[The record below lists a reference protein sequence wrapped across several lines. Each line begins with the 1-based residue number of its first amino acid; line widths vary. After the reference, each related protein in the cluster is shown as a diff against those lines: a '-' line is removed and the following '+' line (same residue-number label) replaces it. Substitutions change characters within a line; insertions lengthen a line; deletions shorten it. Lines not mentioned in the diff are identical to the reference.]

1 VYGRAVLSSEI
12 VRVLD
17 APNKHRAVYVAALR
31 CGRRIGGGELD
42 EDFVEARLYEVAIRV
57 GRPDADARRTIA
69 AGIRKGK
76 LQPRQAPK
84 TGTMLRDRTD
94 AILRVVEMMGRASTE
109 PWRVTSHRKVL
120 WALHDMAVHAGKVRL
135 DASYREISE
144 RAGVG
149 VARVGPALCAME
161 GIWVRMVRKG
171 SQHRVQSRTMV
182 QLLLPPPT
190 HECLVLEQSG
200 PWPATEPPACS
211 TDGHNRSLLVPSHD
225 LWVGRGRAWET
236 FRALALHGFPIKA
249 ADLARDS
256 GIPRSSIYSS
266 LAWLREIGLVVHQD
280 QEWAA
285 VDGRTAHDVLATL
298 DLANVGAARKQR
310 YAEDRVK
317 HRKRIGAKA
326 AAKGK
331 GDEALKVYSRVYDL
345 ARKGSNPLFPER
357 SRRASR
363 GHTNLNVED
372 DDGL

>member
-1 VYGRAVLSSEI
+1 
-12 VRVLD
+12 
-17 APNKHRAVYVAALR
+17 
-31 CGRRIGGGELD
+31 
-42 EDFVEARLYEVAIRV
+42 
-57 GRPDADARRTIA
+57 
-69 AGIRKGK
+69 
-76 LQPRQAPK
+76 
-84 TGTMLRDRTD
+84 
-94 AILRVVEMMGRASTE
+94 
-109 PWRVTSHRKVL
+109 
-120 WALHDMAVHAGKVRL
+120 
-135 DASYREISE
+135 
-144 RAGVG
+144 
-149 VARVGPALCAME
+149 
-161 GIWVRMVRKG
+161 
-171 SQHRVQSRTMV
+171 
-182 QLLLPPPT
+182 
-190 HECLVLEQSG
+190 
-200 PWPATEPPACS
+200 
-211 TDGHNRSLLVPSHD
+211 
-225 LWVGRGRAWET
+225 VGRGRAWET